1 MKLRPANLEPYL
13 AHRTDVQRALGWL
26 LCAHRHPILFDVG
39 ACEGE
44 DSIRYSRLFPRSRIL
59 SFEPLSANQAQV
71 RANFSKYQVTNAEL
85 IPLALAD
92 RRGPAKFHVS
102 AGEPAEKFAGE
113 EWNYGNKS
121 SSLLAPADP
130 APMHGWIT
138 FPETAI
144 VECDTLDEFCASR
157 QIRRIDFVHMDVQGA
172 EHLVLAGAARMLPS
186 ITAIWLE
193 VAECE
198 IYQGQKI
205 RAEIQALLR
214 SRGFQLVFG
223 ESRGIEGDQLYVN
236 RRHSRALLVLAW
248 RVFHRVARTL
258 RALARATLRRTGLLE
273 PLRDFCRNSR
283 KPDA

>member
-1 MKLRPANLEPYL
+1 MKLRPANLERYL
-13 AHRTDVQRALGWL
+13 AHRTEVQHAVSWL
-26 LCAHRHPILFDVG
+26 LCAHRHPVIFDVG

-44 DSIRYSRLFPRSRIL
+44 DSIRYARLFPRSRIF

-85 IPLALAD
+85 IPLALSD
-92 RRGPAKFHVS
+92 RRGAATFHVS

-121 SSLLAPADP
+121 SSLLAPADS

-144 VECDTLDEFCASR
+144 VECDTLDEFCAAR
-157 QIRRIDFVHMDVQGA
+157 RIDRIDFVHMDVQGA
-172 EHLVLAGAARMLPS
+172 EHLVLAGATRMLPS

-198 IYQGQKI
+198 IYRGQKL

-214 SRGFQLVFG
+214 AHGFKLVFG
-223 ESRGIEGDQLYVN
+223 QSRGIEGDQLYVN
-236 RRHSRALLVLAW
+236 RRHARALLVVAW
-248 RVFHRVARTL
+248 RETCGMIRRL
-258 RALARATLRRTGLLE
+258 RAMAGAALRKAGLYD
-273 PLRDFCRNSR
+273 PLRNVFR
-283 KPDA
+283 KPGKPRA